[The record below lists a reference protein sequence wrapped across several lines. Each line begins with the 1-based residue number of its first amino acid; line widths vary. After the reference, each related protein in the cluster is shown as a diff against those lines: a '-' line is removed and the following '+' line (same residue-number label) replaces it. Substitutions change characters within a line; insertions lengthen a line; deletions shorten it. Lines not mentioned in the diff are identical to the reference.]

1 MSHQQ
6 QSRICFAFEI
16 DRYDIL
22 INFVCE
28 RCSCSDKSCIAMKDS
43 SSRLKCSKCVHANKA
58 CVNMSWASLNRI
70 KKDLFLK
77 IAKNEAVLTIVI
89 TRLLRNKKM
98 LKKVDAKA
106 KRKTQC
112 FLSEVKKSN
121 VAESFDCFAANA
133 LIKASSVIWSSLA
146 MLNDFSNVNKISE

>member
-1 MSHQQ
+1 MSYQQ
-6 QSRICFAFEI
+6 QSCIRLAFEI
-16 DRYDIL
+16 NRYDIL
-22 INFVCE
+22 VNFAYE
-28 RCSCSDKSCIAMKDS
+28 RCSCSDKPCIAMKDS
-43 SSRLKCSKCVHANKA
+43 LSRLKCSKCVRASKA

-70 KKDLFLK
+70 RKDLSLK

-112 FLSEVKKSN
+112 LLFKIKKSN
-121 VAESFDCFAANA
+121 VAKSFNCLVANA
-133 LIKASSVIWSSLA
+133 LIEASSAI
-146 MLNDFSNVNKISE
+146 

>member
-1 MSHQQ
+1 MSRQQ
-6 QSRICFAFEI
+6 QSRIRLAFEI

-22 INFVCE
+22 IDFACE
-28 RCSCSDKSCIAMKDS
+28 RCSCSSKPCIAMKDS
-43 SSRLKCSKCVHANKA
+43 SSRLKCSKCVRANKA
-58 CVNMSWASLNRI
+58 CVNMSWTSLNRI
-70 KKDLFLK
+70 REDLFSK

-112 FLSEVKKSN
+112 FLFGMKKSN
-121 VAESFDCFAANA
+121 VAESFDCSAANA
-133 LIKASSVIWSSLA
+133 LIEASSAIWSSLA
-146 MLNDFSNVNKISE
+146 MLNDFLSVDEISK

>member
-6 QSRICFAFEI
+6 QSRIRFAFEI
-16 DRYDIL
+16 NQYDIL
-22 INFVCE
+22 IDFACE

-43 SSRLKCSKCVHANKA
+43 LSRLKCLKYVRANKA
-58 CVNMSWASLNRI
+58 CVNMSWVSLNRI
-70 KKDLFLK
+70 RENLSSK
-77 IAKNEAVLTIVI
+77 IAKNEAVLAIVI

-112 FLSEVKKSN
+112 LLFGVKKLN
-121 VAESFDCFAANA
+121 VAESLDCLAANA
-133 LIKASSVIWSSLA
+133 LIEASSAI
-146 MLNDFSNVNKISE
+146 

>member
-6 QSRICFAFEI
+6 QSRIRLAFEI

-22 INFVCE
+22 INFACE
-28 RCSCSDKSCIAMKDS
+28 RCFCSDKSCITMKDS
-43 SSRLKCSKCVHANKA
+43 LSRLKCSKCVRANKA

-70 KKDLFLK
+70 RKDLFSK
-77 IAKNEAVLTIVI
+77 IVKNEAVLTIVI

-112 FLSEVKKSN
+112 FLFEMKKSN
-121 VAESFDCFAANA
+121 VAESSDCSAANA
-133 LIKASSVIWSSLA
+133 LIEASSI
-146 MLNDFSNVNKISE
+146 I